1 MWIGRVIAKHFL
13 LRACRQTI
21 GGLVLAGAA
30 VLAGGKAEAANWWA
44 VSDGATGTVTA
55 MDVEQ
60 LACREGICSAPQ
72 RAGRPGDRASAGGV
86 HLVDYDCAG
95 LRNREGGGPWRP
107 VPPNSLGEALLTFAC
122 TYQARAFGLGVADK
136 MNADGRTFQKLSP
149 ITATAATGPAASER
163 VARAQTPL
171 IAAMPPPK
179 MAPAKVASTTPAK
192 ASPAPSA
199 PPTAHGARLGV
210 QIAAAASQAQASE
223 SLAAVKTRAADVLQ
237 GSSSRID
244 SADVGGRKVY
254 RALLVGF
261 ASDAAARQACTSL
274 KAKGVACFVR
284 SVG

>member
-1 MWIGRVIAKHFL
+1 MWIGRVIAKRFL
-13 LRACRQTI
+13 SRACTRTI
-21 GGLVLAGAA
+21 SGCALAGVA
-30 VLAGGKAEAANWWA
+30 VLAGGNAEAANWWA

-60 LACREGICSAPQ
+60 LACRDGICSAPQ
-72 RAGRPGDRASAGGV
+72 RPGRPGDRAGAGAA

-95 LRNREGGGPWRP
+95 LRNRESGGPWRP

-149 ITATAATGPAASER
+149 TTTTAATGPAASER
-163 VARAQTPL
+163 VARAQTPPT
-171 IAAMPPPK
+171 AVMPSPNT
-179 MAPAKVASTTPAK
+179 APGKVASTTPAK
-192 ASPAPSA
+192 ASPTPSA

-210 QIAAAASQAQASE
+210 QIAAAASQTQAAQ
-223 SLAAVKTRAADVLQ
+223 SLVAVRTRAADVLQ
-237 GSSSRID
+237 GSLSRID

-284 SVG
+284 SAG